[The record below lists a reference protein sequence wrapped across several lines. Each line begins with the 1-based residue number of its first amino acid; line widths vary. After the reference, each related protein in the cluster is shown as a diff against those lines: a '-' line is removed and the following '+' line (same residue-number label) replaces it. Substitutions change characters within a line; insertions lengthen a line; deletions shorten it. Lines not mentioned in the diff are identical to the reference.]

1 MNDMKADKKRI
12 FRECK
17 KFGLLITTLQFL
29 RLIGVI
35 PPQVVYDA
43 KDKKYYSKLTREE
56 QIADLAELYSFCGLD
71 DDITYPSTFTG
82 KIQWMKFNEDLNIR
96 ARLSDKYLAKEWVKE
111 KVGEKYIIPTIGAWD
126 NVDDIPFDELP
137 NQVVLKANHGSGMNY
152 IIKDKSAINWNKTK
166 KVLNRWLNTRFGWNG
181 MELQYHLIQR
191 KIIAETFISEMSGN
205 LLDYKVHCFNGV
217 PTFIQVIG
225 DRIPGKHNG
234 RQANYD
240 FDWNRLPWVF
250 EDYPAFDHDI
260 ERPEKLEEI
269 YEVSK
274 KLSSDFPYVRVDLYC
289 IKDEVKFGEMTFT
302 PGNGI
307 YPYKGTWTRELDLK
321 YGSMIKINRC

>member
-1 MNDMKADKKRI
+1 MNDLKIDKNRI
-12 FRECK
+12 SREIK
-17 KFGLLITTLQFL
+17 KYGLYITTLQFL
-29 RLIGVI
+29 RSVGLIA
-35 PPQVVYDA
+35 PQVVYDV

-56 QIADLAELYSFCGLD
+56 QYADLAELYTYCGLD
-71 DDITYPSTFTG
+71 DDISNPSTFTG
-82 KIQWMKFNEDLNIR
+82 KLQWMKFNEDLSIR

-111 KVGEKYIIPTIGAWD
+111 LVGEKYIIPTIGVWD
-126 NVDDIPFDELP
+126 DVDDIPFNELP
-137 NQVVLKANHGSGMNY
+137 DQVVLKANHGSGMNY
-152 IIKDKSAINWNKTK
+152 IIKDKSTVDWNKAK
-166 KVLNRWLNTRFGWNG
+166 KKLNRWLKTRFGWNG
-181 MELQYHLIQR
+181 MELQYHLIER
-191 KIIAETFISEMSGN
+191 KILAETYISETTGN

-225 DRIPGKHNG
+225 DRIPGKHYG

-260 ERPEKLEEI
+260 HRPEKLNEI

-274 KLSSDFPYVRVDLYC
+274 ILSSGFPYVRVDLYF

-302 PGNGI
+302 PGIGM

-321 YGSMIKINRC
+321 YGSMIHL

>member
-1 MNDMKADKKRI
+1 MNDMKADKNRI

-35 PPQVVYDA
+35 PPQVVYDI
-43 KDKKYYSKLTREE
+43 KDKKYYSTLTKDE

-71 DDITYPSTFTG
+71 DDIANPSTFTG
-82 KIQWMKFNEDLNIR
+82 KIQWMKFNEDLNVR

-111 KVGEKYIIPTIGAWD
+111 NVGEKYIIPTIGAWD

-260 ERPEKLEEI
+260 KRPEKLEEI